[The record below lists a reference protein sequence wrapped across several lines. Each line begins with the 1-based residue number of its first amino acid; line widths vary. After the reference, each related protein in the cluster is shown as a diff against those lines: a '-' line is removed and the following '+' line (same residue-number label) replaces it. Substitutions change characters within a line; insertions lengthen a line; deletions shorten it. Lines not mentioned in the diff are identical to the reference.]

1 MSFIHKLESVTYA
14 TPAQKKKEWWDV
26 QGIIKNKSN
35 QMSKFDTR
43 PLNKENAK
51 GGSFKTKADKMVF
64 DIKDQYIIVDIEEL
78 HQYLKDNKM
87 KKVVLED
94 LIFKLDWNIILVK

>member
-1 MSFIHKLESVTYA
+1 M
-14 TPAQKKKEWWDV
+14 
-26 QGIIKNKSN
+26 IK
-35 QMSKFDTR
+35 D
-43 PLNKENAK
+43 
-51 GGSFKTKADKMVF
+51 
-64 DIKDQYIIVDIEEL
+64 KDQYIIVDIEEL